1 MIDKNTIAR
10 LRALHAAVPK
20 GWTAGTGYEQSERG
34 NYIADEDGR
43 IVAAEQDDTDC
54 VLETQARDLMV
65 EMRNALPEL
74 LDLAEK
80 MPTKQELQLLELLRS
95 GIVQSLEFGQYAV
108 RRKGRRS

>member
-1 MIDKNTIAR
+1 MIDKNTVAR
-10 LRALHAAVPK
+10 LRALHDAVPK
-20 GWTAGTGYEQSERG
+20 GWTA
-34 NYIADEDGR
+34 
-43 IVAAEQDDTDC
+43 DTDC

-65 EMRNALPEL
+65 EMRNALPDL

-95 GIVQSLEFGQYAV
+95 GIVQSLEFGQYSV